1 MRRMETEETGNEVD
15 DNITGKRRE
24 DGGRMVKRWRG
35 RRATRGIK

>member
-1 MRRMETEETGNEVD
+1 MRKWSGRKEYKEKN
-15 DNITGKRRE
+15 RE